1 MAAIIKIENLYK
13 IYPVGK
19 EKVVALGGINL
30 EIPKG
35 QICCI
40 LGTSGSGKST
50 LLNQLAGLEKPTK
63 GRVLIGGVN
72 VSALSEGQL
81 AKFRQKNVGFIFQS
95 YNLLQS
101 YSALENVA
109 MPLMFRGIGK
119 GLRNRRAKVIL
130 KQVGLGKRMH
140 HKPAQMSGGQQ
151 QRVGIARAFVA
162 KPKIVFADEP
172 TGNLDTKT
180 TKEVMELMVR
190 LCRKNNQTLVLVTHD
205 RELALYAD
213 RIITLIDGNVVDDRE
228 NRSIAEISEEPS
240 ASSET
245 TALPENTS
253 ASKALQS
260 SQDDEMAQVVNA
272 LLPDDLQEQPKQ
284 LGEVVDDKPEEM
296 EEKQEITD
304 QEREDE
310 EKQ

>member
-72 VSALSEGQL
+72 ISALSEGQL

-213 RIITLIDGNVVDDRE
+213 RIITLIDGKVVDDRE

-245 TALPENTS
+245 AALPENTS

>member
-63 GRVLIGGVN
+63 GKVLIGGVN

-213 RIITLIDGNVVDDRE
+213 RIITLIDGKVVDDRE
-228 NRSIAEISEEPS
+228 NRSIAEISEEP
-240 ASSET
+240 SET

-284 LGEVVDDKPEEM
+284 LGEVVDEKPEEM

>member
-213 RIITLIDGNVVDDRE
+213 RIITLIDGKVVDDRE
-228 NRSIAEISEEPS
+228 NRSIAEISEELS

-245 TALPENTS
+245 AALPENTS

-284 LGEVVDDKPEEM
+284 PGEVVDEKPEEM